1 MRKTETSA
9 TAAGGSFGQELERLS
24 H

>member
-9 TAAGGSFGQELERLS
+9 ASAGGGFGQELERLS